1 MPLPNHQNP
10 RTINEMQ
17 KSTILYGIL
26 TGIGTA
32 VYLLIFYK
40 LDREN
45 AINPFVSFG
54 SLLVVVAGMVLASR
68 KLRDLNDGKLTK
80 QEALKASFL
89 VAVISGLF
97 FYGLLYVLFQKI
109 DSGLNELVRQKM
121 QATAKPGDSI
131 PAYEMSLGDIL
142 MGYGFSLIYGFLLA
156 LRVSNFVKK

>member
-1 MPLPNHQNP
+1 
-10 RTINEMQ
+10 MQ

-54 SLLVVVAGMVLASR
+54 SLLVVGAGMGLASR
-68 KLRDLNDGKLTK
+68 KLRDLNDGKLTT

-89 VAVISGLF
+89 VAVIISA
-97 FYGLLYVLFQKI
+97 
-109 DSGLNELVRQKM
+109 VRF
-121 QATAKPGDSI
+121 
-131 PAYEMSLGDIL
+131 IL
-142 MGYGFSLIYGFLLA
+142 
-156 LRVSNFVKK
+156 